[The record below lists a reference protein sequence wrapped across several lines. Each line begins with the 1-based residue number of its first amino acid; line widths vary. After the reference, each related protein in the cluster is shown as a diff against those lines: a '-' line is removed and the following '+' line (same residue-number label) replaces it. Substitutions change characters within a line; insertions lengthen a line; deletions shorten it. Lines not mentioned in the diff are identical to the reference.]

1 MAAAEGTG
9 VGNVLALE
17 RLRDARA
24 GTEQSR
30 FPLARPMHRQR
41 LAHPADADARGQ
53 LLYLLRPPGAWALP
67 STSTSQNGL
76 KGTNSHSRRGAESP
90 GSP

>member
-30 FPLARPMHRQR
+30 FPLPRPMHRQR

-53 LLYLLRPPGAWALP
+53 LLYRPPAWALP